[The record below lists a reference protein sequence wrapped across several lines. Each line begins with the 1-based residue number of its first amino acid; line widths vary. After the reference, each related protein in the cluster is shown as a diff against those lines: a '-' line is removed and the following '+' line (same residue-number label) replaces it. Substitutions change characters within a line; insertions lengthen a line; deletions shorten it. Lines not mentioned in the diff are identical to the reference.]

1 MKIVGIISLCALAAG
16 AAFADEV
23 IVGGQSTYAAY
34 PFRGC

>member
-1 MKIVGIISLCALAAG
+1 MKVMGIISLCALAAG
-16 AAFADEV
+16 AAFADTF